1 MYQFLYIFLIFV
13 FFLIII
19 IILYIFFLG
28 GGGSFKMSVC
38 TSSLINFYFACY
50 PYPFS
55 LFSYRS
61 SIDIDNPVF
70 EPDAIDLLHGM
81 IKQVQAKI
89 EELSDDEMFPI
100 KLKLNNFTQ
109 ELNVRCTFCYMYTV
123 YVFFKLQ
130 WHLL

>member
-1 MYQFLYIFLIFV
+1 
-13 FFLIII
+13 
-19 IILYIFFLG
+19 
-28 GGGSFKMSVC
+28 MSVK
-38 TSSLINFYFACY
+38 TGSLSNFYLPSY
-50 PYPFS
+50 RYPFLS
-55 LFSYRS
+55 YFHIYRS

-109 ELNVRCTFCYMYTV
+109 ELNVRRTFCFI
-123 YVFFKLQ
+123 FFELQ
-130 WHLL
+130 RNLL